1 MKLRLLAGA
10 LALDFVNTV
19 DPLVGS
25 DAQDFLD
32 RPAALADWAAL
43 AGLEPPAAPTA
54 EDLARALAVRRDL
67 HAVFGAVAAGGD
79 PPAAALARI
88 RRAYAAT
95 LGRAALVPAGDGL
108 AWRPAPADAILWPVL
123 ASAVELLTSPVLR
136 RVKEC
141 ENHETCGWLFLDAS
155 RGGTRRWCSMSGCGA
170 RAKMR
175 RYRARHAAQGA
186 TA

>member
-19 DPLVGS
+19 DPLVGPG
-25 DAQDFLD
+25 AQEFLD

-43 AGLEPPAAPTA
+43 AGLEPPGNPTG
-54 EDLARALAVRRDL
+54 EDLDRALAMRGDL
-67 HAVFGAVAAGGD
+67 HVVFGAVAAGGD
-79 PPAAALARI
+79 PPADALARMHG
-88 RRAYAAT
+88 AYAEA
-95 LGRAALVPAGDGL
+95 LGRARLVAAEDGF
-108 AWRPAPADAILWPVL
+108 AWQPAPADSVLWPVL
-123 ASAVELLTSPVLR
+123 ASAVELLTSPALR

-141 ENHETCGWLFLDAS
+141 ENHASCGWLFLDTS

-175 RYRARHAAQGA
+175 RYRARHTAAG
-186 TA
+186 

>member
-1 MKLRLLAGA
+1 MARMKLRLLGGA

-19 DPLVGS
+19 DPLVGP
-25 DAQDFLD
+25 DAQEFLD

-43 AGLEPPAAPTA
+43 AGLEPPPAPTA

-67 HAVFGAVAAGGD
+67 HAVFGSVATGGE
-79 PPAAALARI
+79 PPEDALTRI
-88 RRAYAAT
+88 HGAYAEA
-95 LGRAALVPAGDGL
+95 LGRALLVAAEDGY
-108 AWRPAPADAILWPVL
+108 AWRPAAADTVLWPVL
-123 ASAVELLTSPVLR
+123 ASAVELLTSAALR

-141 ENHETCGWLFLDAS
+141 ENHASCGWLFLDAS

-175 RYRARHAAQGA
+175 RYRARQA

>member
-19 DPLVGS
+19 DPLVGP
-25 DAQDFLD
+25 DAQEFLD
-32 RPAALADWAAL
+32 RPAALADWAGL
-43 AGLEPPAAPTA
+43 AGLEPPADPTA

-67 HAVFGAVAAGGD
+67 HAVFGAAAAGAE
-79 PPAAALARI
+79 PPDDALARI
-88 RRAYAAT
+88 QAAYADA
-95 LGRAALVPAGDGL
+95 LGRARLVPGEDGF
-108 AWRPAPADAILWPVL
+108 AWRPGTADTVLWPVL
-123 ASAVELLTSPVLR
+123 ASAVELLTTPALR

-141 ENHETCGWLFLDAS
+141 ENHASCGWLFLDTS

-175 RYRARHAAQGA
+175 RYRARQAAR
-186 TA
+186 